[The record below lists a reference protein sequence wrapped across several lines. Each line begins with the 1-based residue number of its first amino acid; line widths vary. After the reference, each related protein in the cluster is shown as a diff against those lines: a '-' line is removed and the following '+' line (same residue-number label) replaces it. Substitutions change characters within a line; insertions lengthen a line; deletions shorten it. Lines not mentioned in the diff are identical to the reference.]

1 MGEVVGGMARNEGEQ
16 LLRRQPLTT
25 SPVCKALGSLWEL
38 PGFLLKQPLSIFW
51 VVGCVL

>member
-1 MGEVVGGMARNEGEQ
+1 MGEVVGGMARSEGEQ
-16 LLRRQPLTT
+16 LLKRQPLTT

-38 PGFLLKQPLSIFW
+38 PGFLLQQPLPIFW